1 MWGSSWEH
9 SHSPVNVLWL
19 RGTVFFH
26 VKCCT
31 FKPHFPLVP
40 VSFTLLNCLASS
52 NILLFS
58 LQAREEWTLDQ
69 ALDMATN
76 AFHHSKENDIIDQ
89 MILSAIFER
98 AMFETVLKLSVFYVF
113 LPLNYPLQVQKW
125 LDISLLKLNFK
136 N

>member
-1 MWGSSWEH
+1 
-9 SHSPVNVLWL
+9 
-19 RGTVFFH
+19 
-26 VKCCT
+26 
-31 FKPHFPLVP
+31 
-40 VSFTLLNCLASS
+40 
-52 NILLFS
+52 
-58 LQAREEWTLDQ
+58 
-69 ALDMATN
+69 MATN